1 MKNRIYYSKTIKI
14 RKSTLMKIL
23 VVDTAWDNMVVS
35 LYSEGKLYSE
45 VSLIEAKKH
54 NSLIL
59 PMIDSLCEKAGIKVS
74 DVEYF
79 GAVVGP
85 GSFTGIRIGVS
96 SVNALAFACGAKSV
110 AINALEELAYSCY
123 DKEFYTA
130 IDCRHDCYYYGKFS
144 GDYNNMIEMGEM
156 SAKELDEKNC
166 KVIKKVSPSNP
177 QALIEICRA
186 KIQRGETGALVPLYL
201 KKSQAEREYEAK
213 NMDKTDKK

>member
-1 MKNRIYYSKTIKI
+1 
-14 RKSTLMKIL
+14 MKIL
-23 VVDTAWDNMVVS
+23 AVDTAWDNMVVT
-35 LYSEGKLYSE
+35 LYSEGQLYSE
-45 VSLIEAKKH
+45 VSLIGAKKH

-59 PMIDSLCEKAGIKVS
+59 PMIDGLCEKAGIKVS

-96 SVNALAFACGAKSV
+96 SVNALAFASGAKSV
-110 AINALEELAYSCY
+110 AINALEELAYNCF

-144 GDYNNMIEMGEM
+144 GGYDNMIEMGEIP
-156 SAKELDEKNC
+156 AKELDEKNC
-166 KVIKKVSPSNP
+166 RVIKKVSPSDS
-177 QALIEICRA
+177 QALIGICRA
-186 KIQRGETGALVPLYL
+186 KIQRDETGILIPLYL

-213 NMDKTDKK
+213 YMDKTDIE